1 MSASAVSSICM
12 VVMAGR
18 QPVGERAAGG
28 GHVRKQL
35 RCLLQG
41 DGRQHRPRRSAR
53 AQGDLWILAAA
64 LTGLDEARAHA
75 RATPGPDGRF
85 GGATAAD
92 AQPAQLGR
100 AAAAM
105 ASAAAMKAMG
115 SHGVSLDGGGDS
127 RRDERRG
134 LAVGRVVALLRERRA
149 LSRRGAVEPSTG
161 QPLGRRAHDLR
172 DREHPDGA
180 GCCAAMASGTCSSGD
195 SSSTTTARERWRSSP
210 GWATS
215 SSRGAGE
222 ALPDRRVSRHVPP
235 ARW

>member
-12 VVMAGR
+12 AVMAGR

-85 GGATAAD
+85 AGATAAD

-127 RRDERRG
+127 RRKRSCQPWRVEVRRDT
-134 LAVGRVVALLRERRA
+134 A
-149 LSRRGAVEPSTG
+149 
-161 QPLGRRAHDLR
+161 LR
-172 DREHPDGA
+172 DDDSDHTLWTGHSASLA
-180 GCCAAMASGTCSSGD
+180 GPP
-195 SSSTTTARERWRSSP
+195 ER
-210 GWATS
+210 
-215 SSRGAGE
+215 
-222 ALPDRRVSRHVPP
+222 
-235 ARW
+235 